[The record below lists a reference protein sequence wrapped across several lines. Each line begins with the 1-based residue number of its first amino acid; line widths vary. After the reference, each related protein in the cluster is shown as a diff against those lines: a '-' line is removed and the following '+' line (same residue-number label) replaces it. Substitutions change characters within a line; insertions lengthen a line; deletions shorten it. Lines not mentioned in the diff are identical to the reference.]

1 MNLDLCKYWGISDSL
16 NQEDWLE
23 LYNQKLFD
31 LKKLVLEQIYLPK
44 LVKIRLDECQRI
56 IQIQFP
62 EKRFMILD
70 HYQYTDFHAFEL
82 AMAKVKLMIHKSLDF
97 EDLLIGIHHVL
108 AVLDAYRELI
118 GQYTNQWGEEWKAVE
133 VNSREIFPSGLFLQS
148 LKEGKTVSD
157 WKETLLK
164 ERKRITIV
172 F

>member
-1 MNLDLCKYWGISDSL
+1 MNLDLCKYWGVAGSM

-31 LKKLVLEQIYLPK
+31 LKKIVLEQIYLPK
-44 LVKIRLDECQRI
+44 LIKKRLEDCQRI

-70 HYQYTDFHAFEL
+70 QYQFIDFTAFEL
-82 AMAKVKLMIHKSLDF
+82 AMARVKLMIHKSMDF

-108 AVLDAYRELI
+108 AVLEAYRELI
-118 GQYTNQWGEEWKAVE
+118 EHYTNEWGEEWRTVE
-133 VNSREIFPSGLFLQS
+133 VNSREIFPSGLFLHS
-148 LKEGKTVSD
+148 LKEGKSVSD

>member
-1 MNLDLCKYWGISDSL
+1 MNLDLCKYWGVTDSL
-16 NQEDWLE
+16 NEEDWSE

-31 LKKLVLEQIYLPK
+31 LKKIVLEQIYLPK
-44 LVKIRLDECQRI
+44 LIKKRLEDCQRI
-56 IQIQFP
+56 VQIQFP

-70 HYQYTDFHAFEL
+70 QYQFMDFTAFEF
-82 AMAKVKLMIHKSLDF
+82 AMANVKLMIHQCLEF
-97 EDLLIGIHHVL
+97 EDLVIWIYHVL
-108 AVLDAYRELI
+108 AVLDAYKEMI
-118 GQYTNQWGEEWKAVE
+118 EQHTNQWGEEWKAVE